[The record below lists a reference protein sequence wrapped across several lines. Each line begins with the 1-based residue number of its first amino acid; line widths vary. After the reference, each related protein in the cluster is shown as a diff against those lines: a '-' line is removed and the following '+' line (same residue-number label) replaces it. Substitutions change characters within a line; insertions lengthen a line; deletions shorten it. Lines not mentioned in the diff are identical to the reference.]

1 MARPRPLATGYARV
15 VRPALFS
22 AYGGD
27 AERVHEATLRVIA
40 GVGRLPPLRAGLAA
54 LCARH
59 RTAVT
64 VAGIELPGVVGLAA
78 GMDKDGVAL
87 RTWAALGFSHV
98 ELGTVTAHAQPGN
111 SRPRVFRLP
120 RSRALINR
128 MGFNNAGAAALAG
141 RLAAAGVV
149 RGNRALG
156 IPVGVSIGKTKS
168 TPLDGAAEDYL
179 TSLRLL
185 APYADYLAVNVSSPN
200 TPGLRSLQDADT
212 LAQLVGVLV
221 VEARRIAAHGP
232 GLPILVKLA
241 PDLTETALEQ
251 ALEVCETAGA
261 AGLVATNTTLSRELV
276 HPDEQDRAT
285 ETGGLSGAPLTE
297 RARAVVTFLA
307 KRTELPIIAVGGIM
321 TPDDGQ
327 AMLDAGAR
335 LLQVYTGFVY
345 AGPALVTALNRLVPG
360 SETEVP

>member
-1 MARPRPLATGYARV
+1 M
-15 VRPALFS
+15 
-22 AYGGD
+22 
-27 AERVHEATLRVIA
+27 HESTLRVLGPA
-40 GVGRLPPLRAGLAA
+40 GAVAPARRAAAA
-54 LCARH
+54 LWARH
-59 RTAVT
+59 RNPVT
-64 VAGIELPGVVGLAA
+64 MAGIEFPGLVGLAA

-87 RTWAALGFSHV
+87 RAWATLGFGHV

-111 SRPRVFRLP
+111 DRPRVFRLP
-120 RSRALINR
+120 QSRALINR
-128 MGFNNAGAAALAG
+128 MGFNNAGAAALAD

-156 IPVGVSIGKTKS
+156 IPVGVSIGKTKA
-168 TPLDGAAEDYL
+168 TPLAAAAEDYL

-212 LAQLVGVLV
+212 LAELVGALV
-221 VEARRIAAHGP
+221 AEARRIAAHGP

-241 PDLTETALEQ
+241 PDLTEDALEQ
-251 ALEVCETAGA
+251 ALEVSEAAGA
-261 AGLVATNTTLSRELV
+261 AGLVATNTTLAREMV

-285 ETGGLSGAPLTE
+285 EAGGLSGAPLTD

-321 TPDDGQ
+321 TRGRRPG
-327 AMLDAGAR
+327 DARRRGPAAAGLHR
-335 LLQVYTGFVY
+335 LCVRRTRPGHRAEP
-345 AGPALVTALNRLVPG
+345 AGPPLRQRSASARADRPR
-360 SETEVP
+360 